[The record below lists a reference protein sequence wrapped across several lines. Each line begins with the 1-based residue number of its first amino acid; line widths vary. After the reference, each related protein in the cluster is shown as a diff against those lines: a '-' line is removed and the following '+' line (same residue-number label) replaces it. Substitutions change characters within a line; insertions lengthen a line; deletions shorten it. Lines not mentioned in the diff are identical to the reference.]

1 MYKFGASAPRALN
14 QFGVAGL
21 LADPCKVF
29 YESIFTIRH
38 IGRVADLLNARLK
51 PQGLDELRFRIVL
64 MFTLHEAYHSQLT
77 ALGVGGT
84 ELLPEPIVIECGV
97 DDEKVAIGLAFTY
110 SSQDFSDVNLAALS
124 ARISSGGAQTRL
136 ERLIA
141 QISMDADQAVVRIE
155 PKARR
160 IEVLSLLALPDKI
173 ALTDERRPLEIVFLT
188 ADVKATAVKADYTE
202 LGDLDYAELLKSDRA
217 GHSTEN
223 SGTGEYFVKALLE
236 SEDESTRISSV
247 TENTTDA
254 QIKISG
260 KKVDHSIGGE
270 LLAQLSQRHKHQ
282 DAVPGDAALV
292 ESPVTSELSPDSSS
306 SVPEPDAQDGATWME
321 KVWPFKSAQN
331 EAEVKP
337 EMKSEPSSHSDVDAT
352 RRELLLEKAHLVDAK
367 RKLELSFRQKELE
380 FRNKEAVFNENI
392 HRKDEQIRHKNF
404 ALERAK
410 EQIAQL
416 MMIAERAKN
425 IGISRARPALS
436 ADYKVLQDKYELL
449 FKQAEEF
456 KKANQQLMEDK
467 LKAQPQAA
475 AAPSVEQVKDKL
487 AAAMRLAA
495 KFQKE
500 SEQLRSKLQTANEAI
515 VLLRKSNG
523 TAENGGNDDQA
534 A

>member
-1 MYKFGASAPRALN
+1 
-14 QFGVAGL
+14 
-21 LADPCKVF
+21 
-29 YESIFTIRH
+29 
-38 IGRVADLLNARLK
+38 
-51 PQGLDELRFRIVL
+51 
-64 MFTLHEAYHSQLT
+64 
-77 ALGVGGT
+77 
-84 ELLPEPIVIECGV
+84 
-97 DDEKVAIGLAFTY
+97 
-110 SSQDFSDVNLAALS
+110 
-124 ARISSGGAQTRL
+124 
-136 ERLIA
+136 
-141 QISMDADQAVVRIE
+141 
-155 PKARR
+155 
-160 IEVLSLLALPDKI
+160 
-173 ALTDERRPLEIVFLT
+173 
-188 ADVKATAVKADYTE
+188 
-202 LGDLDYAELLKSDRA
+202 
-217 GHSTEN
+217 
-223 SGTGEYFVKALLE
+223 
-236 SEDESTRISSV
+236 
-247 TENTTDA
+247 
-254 QIKISG
+254 
-260 KKVDHSIGGE
+260 
-270 LLAQLSQRHKHQ
+270 
-282 DAVPGDAALV
+282 
-292 ESPVTSELSPDSSS
+292 
-306 SVPEPDAQDGATWME
+306 
-321 KVWPFKSAQN
+321 
-331 EAEVKP
+331 
-337 EMKSEPSSHSDVDAT
+337 
-352 RRELLLEKAHLVDAK
+352 VDAK